1 MTKSKSSISNFPVNN
16 TMDERLLD
24 QMLQDAHGEVP
35 YNMTNDYM
43 FRAVLQSNN
52 KVLRGLICS
61 LLHLEES
68 EVQSVEITNPVILG
82 EAIDDKEIRLD
93 INVRLNNKSMINLEM
108 QVANKLN
115 WQNRSLIYLSRSF
128 DNLNRGHDYLDV
140 QPAIHI
146 GFLDYTLFQEQP
158 EFYATY
164 KLMNMKN
171 HNIYS
176 DNFVLSVV
184 DLSRIDL
191 ATGEDKKYYIDAWAK
206 LFKATTWEE
215 IKKMAATN
223 EYLQEAS
230 KSIFQFNT
238 DEQMR
243 KLCRDRVEY
252 YQDLHNYERAI
263 TQKDTVI
270 AELQGTITDLHGTIA
285 EQNATIADLR
295 RTIAEQ
301 NATITDLRNTIA
313 EQNTTITDLRDTIAE
328 QNATLAGLTDTITDQ
343 STVISGQNVRVTD
356 LHSAIDKLN
365 TVGTQQ
371 YSVISDLHAMVQRLL
386 DEQEKNK
393 K

>member
-1 MTKSKSSISNFPVNN
+1 MTKDKSSISNFPINSI
-16 TMDERLLD
+16 MDEKQLN

-82 EAIDDKEIRLD
+82 KAIDDKEIRLD
-93 INVRLNNKSMINLEM
+93 INVRLNNMSIINLEM

-230 KSIFQFNT
+230 RSIFQFNT

-270 AELQGTITDLHGTIA
+270 AELQGTITDLRRTIA
-285 EQNATIADLR
+285 EQNTTITDLR
-295 RTIAEQ
+295 QTIAEQ

-313 EQNTTITDLRDTIAE
+313 EQNITLT
-328 QNATLAGLTDTITDQ
+328 GLTDTITDQ

-371 YSVISDLHAMVQRLL
+371 YSVIADLHAMVQKLL
-386 DEQEKNK
+386 DEQEKNRK
-393 K
+393 

>member
-1 MTKSKSSISNFPVNN
+1 MTKDKSSISNFPINSI
-16 TMDERLLD
+16 MDEKQLN

-82 EAIDDKEIRLD
+82 KAIDDKEIRLD
-93 INVRLNNKSMINLEM
+93 INVRLNNMSIINLEM

-230 KSIFQFNT
+230 RSIFQFNT

-270 AELQGTITDLHGTIA
+270 AELQGTITDLRRTIA
-285 EQNATIADLR
+285 EQNTTITDLR
-295 RTIAEQ
+295 QTIAEQ

-313 EQNTTITDLRDTIAE
+313 EQNITLT
-328 QNATLAGLTDTITDQ
+328 GLTDTITDQ
-343 STVISGQNVRVTD
+343 STVIYGQNVRVTD

-371 YSVISDLHAMVQRLL
+371 YSVIADLHAMVQKLL
-386 DEQEKNK
+386 DEQEKNRK
-393 K
+393 

>member
-1 MTKSKSSISNFPVNN
+1 MTKDKSSISNFPINSI
-16 TMDERLLD
+16 MDERQLN

-61 LLHLEES
+61 LLLLEES

-93 INVRLNNKSMINLEM
+93 INVRLNNKSIIEM
-108 QVANKLN
+108 QVANKMN
-115 WQNRSLIYLSRSF
+115 WRNRSLIYLSRSF

-146 GFLDYTLFQEQP
+146 SFLDYTLFQEQP
-158 EFYATY
+158 EFYSTY

-230 KSIFQFNT
+230 RSIFQFNT

-270 AELQGTITDLHGTIA
+270 AELQGTITDLRRTIA
-285 EQNATIADLR
+285 EQNTTITDLR
-295 RTIAEQ
+295 QTIAEQ

-313 EQNTTITDLRDTIAE
+313 EQNITLT
-328 QNATLAGLTDTITDQ
+328 GLTDTITDQ
-343 STVISGQNVRVTD
+343 STVIYGQNVRVTD

-371 YSVISDLHAMVQRLL
+371 YSVIADLHAMVQKLL
-386 DEQEKNK
+386 DEQEKNRK
-393 K
+393 

>member
-1 MTKSKSSISNFPVNN
+1 MTKNKSSIPNFPINN
-16 TMDERLLD
+16 ITDERLLD

-270 AELQGTITDLHGTIA
+270 AELQGTIT
-285 EQNATIADLR
+285 ELR
-295 RTIAEQ
+295 R
-301 NATITDLRNTIA
+301 TIA
-313 EQNTTITDLRDTIAE
+313 EQNTTITDLRNTIAE

-386 DEQEKNK
+386 DEQEKNRK
-393 K
+393 

>member
-1 MTKSKSSISNFPVNN
+1 MTKEKLPVNN
-16 TMDERLLD
+16 DLLI
-24 QMLQDAHGEVP
+24 QKLQDASGKVP

-52 KVLRGLICS
+52 KVLRGLICA
-61 LLHLEES
+61 LLHLDES
-68 EVQSVEITNPVILG
+68 EVHSVEIINPIILG
-82 EAIDDKEIRLD
+82 EAMDAKEIRLD
-93 INVRLNNKSMINLEM
+93 INVILNNRGSINLEM

-128 DNLNRGHDYLDV
+128 DSLNRGYDYLEV

-146 GFLDYTLFQEQP
+146 GFLDYTLFQDHP

-171 HNIYS
+171 HHIYS

-191 ATGEDKKYYIDAWAK
+191 ATGEDKKYHIDAWAK

-238 DEQMR
+238 DEQIR

-252 YQDLHNYERAI
+252 YQDLRNYERAI
-263 TQKDTVI
+263 AQKDTVI
-270 AELQGTITDLHGTIA
+270 DRLQTTIA
-285 EQNATIADLR
+285 EQNAMIADLR
-295 RTIAEQ
+295 NTIAEQNVMIADLRNTIAEQ
-301 NATITDLRNTIA
+301 NATITGLHNTIA
-313 EQNTTITDLRDTIAE
+313 EQNILIADLQNNIAKQSGTITGLDHTVADLNMTGAK
-328 QNATLAGLTDTITDQ
+328 Q
-343 STVISGQNVRVTD
+343 SSIVELQ
-356 LHSAIDKLN
+356 
-365 TVGTQQ
+365 
-371 YSVISDLHAMVQRLL
+371 AMVQKLL
-386 DEQEKNK
+386 DEREKK
-393 K
+393 EE

>member
-1 MTKSKSSISNFPVNN
+1 MTKDKSSISNFPINSI
-16 TMDERLLD
+16 MDEKQLN

-82 EAIDDKEIRLD
+82 KAIDDKEIRLD
-93 INVRLNNKSMINLEM
+93 INVRLNNMSIINLEM

-215 IKKMAATN
+215 IKKMAAKN

-230 KSIFQFNT
+230 RSIFQFNT

-270 AELQGTITDLHGTIA
+270 AELQGTITDLRRTIA
-285 EQNATIADLR
+285 EQNTTITDLR
-295 RTIAEQ
+295 QTIAEQ

-313 EQNTTITDLRDTIAE
+313 EQNITLT
-328 QNATLAGLTDTITDQ
+328 GLTDTITDQ

-371 YSVISDLHAMVQRLL
+371 YSVIADLHAMVQKLL
-386 DEQEKNK
+386 DEQEKNRK
-393 K
+393 

>member
-1 MTKSKSSISNFPVNN
+1 MTKDKSSISNFPINSI
-16 TMDERLLD
+16 MDEKQLN

-82 EAIDDKEIRLD
+82 KAIDDKEIRLD
-93 INVRLNNKSMINLEM
+93 INVRLNNMSIINLEM

-191 ATGEDKKYYIDAWAK
+191 AMGEDKKYYIDAWAK

-230 KSIFQFNT
+230 RSIFQFNT

-270 AELQGTITDLHGTIA
+270 AELQGTITDLRRTIA
-285 EQNATIADLR
+285 EQNTTITDLR
-295 RTIAEQ
+295 QTIAEQ

-313 EQNTTITDLRDTIAE
+313 EQNITLT
-328 QNATLAGLTDTITDQ
+328 GLTDTITDQ

-371 YSVISDLHAMVQRLL
+371 YSVIADLHAMVQKLL
-386 DEQEKNK
+386 DEQEKNRK
-393 K
+393 

>member
-1 MTKSKSSISNFPVNN
+1 MTKDKSSISNFPINSI
-16 TMDERLLD
+16 MDEKQLN

-93 INVRLNNKSMINLEM
+93 INVRLNNMSIINLEM

-230 KSIFQFNT
+230 RSIFQFNT

-270 AELQGTITDLHGTIA
+270 AELQGTITDLRRTIA
-285 EQNATIADLR
+285 EQNTTITDLR
-295 RTIAEQ
+295 QTIAEQ

-313 EQNTTITDLRDTIAE
+313 EQNITLT
-328 QNATLAGLTDTITDQ
+328 GLTDTITDQ

-371 YSVISDLHAMVQRLL
+371 YSVIADLHAMVQKLL
-386 DEQEKNK
+386 DEQEKNRK
-393 K
+393 

>member
-1 MTKSKSSISNFPVNN
+1 MTKDKSSVPNRSVNN
-16 TMDERLLD
+16 IMDESLLA
-24 QMLQDAHGEVP
+24 QMLQDAQGEVP

-68 EVQSVEITNPVILG
+68 EIHSVEITNPIILG

-93 INVRLNNKSMINLEM
+93 INVRLNNKSIINLEM

-171 HNIYS
+171 HTVYS

-184 DLSRIDL
+184 DLSRTDL

-263 TQKDTVI
+263 SQRDTVI
-270 AELQGTITDLHGTIA
+270 A
-285 EQNATIADLR
+285 DLR
-295 RTIAEQ
+295 QTIEEQ
-301 NATITDLRNTIA
+301 
-313 EQNTTITDLRDTIAE
+313 RDT
-328 QNATLAGLTDTITDQ
+328 
-343 STVISGQNVRVTD
+343 
-356 LHSAIDKLN
+356 
-365 TVGTQQ
+365 
-371 YSVISDLHAMVQRLL
+371 ISDLHTMVQKLL
-386 DEQEKNK
+386 DEKEKDSSGK
-393 K
+393 

>member
-1 MTKSKSSISNFPVNN
+1 MTNDTSFFSGFSADSVIPS
-16 TMDERLLD
+16 DLLTKG
-24 QMLQDAHGEVP
+24 LRDAHGKVL

-61 LLHLEES
+61 LLHLKES
-68 EVQSVEITNPVILG
+68 EVRSVEITNPIILG

-93 INVRLNNKSMINLEM
+93 INVRLNNRSVINLEM
-108 QVANKLN
+108 QVANQLN

-164 KLMNMKN
+164 KMMNVKN
-171 HNIYS
+171 HHIYS
-176 DNFVLSVV
+176 GNFVLSVV

-191 ATGEDKKYYIDAWAK
+191 ATGEDKKYHIDAWAK

-238 DEQMR
+238 DEQIR
-243 KLCRDRVEY
+243 KMCRDRVEY
-252 YQDLHNYERAI
+252 YQDIHNYERAI
-263 TQKDTVI
+263 AQRDTVI
-270 AELQGTITDLHGTIA
+270 AELQA
-285 EQNATIADLR
+285 
-295 RTIAEQ
+295 
-301 NATITDLRNTIA
+301 TIA
-313 EQNTTITDLRDTIAE
+313 EQNTTIKDLRNMLEEQNTTIKDLRNTIAE
-328 QNATLAGLTDTITDQ
+328 LSAAGTRQ
-343 STVISGQNVRVTD
+343 YND
-356 LHSAIDKLN
+356 LHS
-365 TVGTQQ
+365 
-371 YSVISDLHAMVQRLL
+371 MVQELI
-386 DEQEKNK
+386 DGQEKN
-393 K
+393 

>member
-1 MTKSKSSISNFPVNN
+1 
-16 TMDERLLD
+16 
-24 QMLQDAHGEVP
+24 
-35 YNMTNDYM
+35 
-43 FRAVLQSNN
+43 
-52 KVLRGLICS
+52 
-61 LLHLEES
+61 
-68 EVQSVEITNPVILG
+68 
-82 EAIDDKEIRLD
+82 
-93 INVRLNNKSMINLEM
+93 
-108 QVANKLN
+108 
-115 WQNRSLIYLSRSF
+115 
-128 DNLNRGHDYLDV
+128 
-140 QPAIHI
+140 
-146 GFLDYTLFQEQP
+146 
-158 EFYATY
+158 
-164 KLMNMKN
+164 MNMKN

-230 KSIFQFNT
+230 RSIFQFNT

-263 TQKDTVI
+263 TQKDAVI
-270 AELQGTITDLHGTIA
+270 AELQDM
-285 EQNATIADLR
+285 IADLR

-301 NATITDLRNTIA
+301 N
-313 EQNTTITDLRDTIAE
+313 TTITDL
-328 QNATLAGLTDTITDQ
+328 
-343 STVISGQNVRVTD
+343 
-356 LHSAIDKLN
+356 HAI
-365 TVGTQQ
+365 
-371 YSVISDLHAMVQRLL
+371 VQRLL